1 MKGQGRGNGQGRGAG
16 AGQGGQGGR
25 AGGGRGQGGG
35 ERGQGNGGMGV
46 SGSCLCPKCGRRF
59 PHNQGVP
66 CLNERCE
73 DCGVALI
80 REGSAHHEEI
90 SKRRRAA
97 EDKETEG

>member
-1 MKGQGRGNGQGRGAG
+1 MKGRGRGSGQGRGQGQGAG
-16 AGQGGQGGR
+16 TGQGGGGG

-35 ERGQGNGGMGV
+35 GMGTG
-46 SGSCLCPKCGRRF
+46 GSCLCPKCGQRF
-59 PHNQGVP
+59 PHHQGVP

-90 SKRRRAA
+90 SQRRGDAA
-97 EDKETEG
+97 SKETEG